1 MKTIATTRKLD
12 DTRGAVRVEDVY
24 DTDIE
29 DLWEACTKPER
40 LARWIAQ
47 VDGDLRQGGTIH
59 TTFTST
65 ASGASRIVQCEPPRH
80 LLLASVP
87 ESPDQ
92 REDLDGDS
100 ETELWLTAE
109 GPKTR
114 LVVEERGLPADKL
127 HFYCAGWQAHLE
139 DLASTIASGEPVHPG
154 GWSDQRPAAAFDTR
168 FNELIPVYE
177 KAGV

>member
-1 MKTIATTRKLD
+1 MKTIATTRNLD

-29 DLWEACTKPER
+29 DLWEACTNPER

-47 VDGDLRQGGTIH
+47 VDGDLREGGTIH

-65 ASGASRIVQCEPPRH
+65 ASGESRIVTCEPPRH
-80 LLLASVP
+80 LLIASVP
-87 ESPDQ
+87 DSPDQ

-100 ETELWLTAE
+100 ETEVWLTAE
-109 GPKTR
+109 GSKTR

-139 DLASTIASGEPVHPG
+139 DLATTIASGEPVHPG
-154 GWSDQRPAAAFDTR
+154 GWSDQRPAAAFDVR

-177 KAGV
+177 EIGS